1 MNQFKENQ
9 QEEQQQRPLKENK
22 AGRSVR
28 SFLDGSLL
36 TWENVVRFMPFIF
49 FLTFLAI
56 IYIANSYVAQ
66 KTFREIEFMK
76 AEIKELRSEHISL
89 KSELMYRSKQSE
101 IARRLE
107 NTGLKESVA
116 PPEVIV
122 VEKEIS
128 NE

>member
-9 QEEQQQRPLKENK
+9 QEEEQSRPLKENK
-22 AGRSVR
+22 TGRYVR
-28 SFLDGSLL
+28 SFLDGSIL

-56 IYIANSYVAQ
+56 IYIANSYIAQ
-66 KTFREIEFMK
+66 KTFREIEIMK

-101 IARRLE
+101 VARRLE
-107 NTGLKESVA
+107 NTGLKESVV

-122 VEKEIS
+122 VEKKIS